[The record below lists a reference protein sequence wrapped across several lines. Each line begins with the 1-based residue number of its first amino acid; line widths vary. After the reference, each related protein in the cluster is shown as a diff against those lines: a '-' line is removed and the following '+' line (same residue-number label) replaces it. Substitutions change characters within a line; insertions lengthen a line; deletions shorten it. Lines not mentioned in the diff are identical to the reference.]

1 MTQRRDYI
9 DELKGLGILLVV
21 FGHFMEQY
29 RMGYSFVSASFFCIY
44 AFHMALFCTCS
55 GLVARFNPRKLV
67 TQQLWLYLVG
77 QVIMFVFRAAV
88 LRENFAESGGA
99 LAALLLP
106 WRHMWYLYALVFWHL
121 TLPVLCWLRD
131 RWRLPGTCLGLA
143 LAVCLLNRRRYATA
157 DRDEFCRKCL
167 LLLAACGVLAVF
179 VRDGELSYT
188 GTGLLM
194 LLFVLF
200 ILMSIAFQHN
210 FTYGETIE
218 AVSTSDAVP
227 SSRLATKESGYT
239 AHTMAF
245 PVMSVR
251 NSLKNRAGVIG
262 GLALL
267 AGGAMALVYS
277 ATTLANL
284 TGTIQA
290 LWAVS
295 LISFG
300 FCLPLLAEALEHPLG
315 SVWKRFTVRCRYY
328 PPDSLP
334 IQLLNSAILNLTL
347 ALPISSLMYRHKL
360 PVGAQFRSYEVPVCA
375 AMALVL
381 LLPPLCKHKLKRWQG
396 GTCMALYFAYLAA
409 ALFVPR
415 AGA

>member
-1 MTQRRDYI
+1 MWVVGGTVTPLCLALPQ
-9 DELKGLGILLVV
+9 LVL
-21 FGHFMEQY
+21 
-29 RMGYSFVSASFFCIY
+29 
-44 AFHMALFCTCS
+44 AFLAAGMS
-55 GLVARFNPRKLV
+55 V
-67 TQQLWLYLVG
+67 T
-77 QVIMFVFRAAV
+77 
-88 LRENFAESGGA
+88 A
-99 LAALLLP
+99 LAVGTAL
-106 WRHMWYLYALVFWHL
+106 AGAV
-121 TLPVLCWLRD
+121 TN
-131 RWRLPGTCLGLA
+131 LGLA
-143 LAVCLLNRRRYATA
+143 LAVCLLSRRRYAVA
-157 DRDEFCRKCL
+157 DRDELCRKAV

-194 LLFVLF
+194 GLFVLF
-200 ILMSIAFQHN
+200 VLTSIVFQHR

-218 AVSTSDAVP
+218 VLSTSEETPRRRLDAQ
-227 SSRLATKESGYT
+227 RYGYT

-245 PVMSVR
+245 PVMSIW
-251 NSLKNRAGVIG
+251 NALKNLAGVLG

-267 AGGAMALVYS
+267 FSGARA
-277 ATTLANL
+277 LANL

-290 LWAVS
+290 LWAAT
-295 LISFG
+295 LISLG
-300 FCLPLLAEALEHPLG
+300 FCIPLLVEALDHPLG
-315 SVWKRFTVRCRYY
+315 SVWKRFSIRCRYY

-347 ALPISSLMYRHKL
+347 ALPLSSLMYRHRL

-396 GTCMALYFAYLAA
+396 GACLVLYILYLAA
-409 ALFVPR
+409 VLLLPL